1 MGPNSRGQDHED
13 KFTSPRT
20 GRGQIFE
27 ARAETDLMNGN
38 RDNTQYVSHLWS
50 RVALALSDLYTNL

>member
-27 ARAETDLMNGN
+27 AEHKYLRPGLRLT
-38 RDNTQYVSHLWS
+38 
-50 RVALALSDLYTNL
+50 